1 MSSFITFENVEKRYG
16 TGDVAVRALH
26 DAFGLDKAPAT
37 EL

>member
-26 DAFGLDKAPAT
+26 DASFT
-37 EL
+37 I